1 MKFTQVKNEIIL
13 ASKSKV
19 RKEILEKNFIDCK
32 VIASNLDEEPIK
44 ESLIKNGASPELI
57 SKNLAE
63 LKAIKIGYATGKG
76 QDAINTRF
84 QKWKIPYDYEILA
97 YDQSTRTE
105 AAEHEQWLLENT
117 EEYKTFEPREEWTN
131 VFKVKEK
138 KNEKV
143 PDNKLRANISD
154 LTRNKYQPRSF
165 FDEEK
170 GLFKNI
176 IKTLNA
182 NKLITIN
189 QFRAVIKFI
198 EREEPFI
205 DANREQI
212 EKFFSPL
219 IKYPSKE
226 KEIPECYNSLM

>member
-1 MKFTQVKNEIIL
+1 MTDNRPNQ
-13 ASKSKV
+13 
-19 RKEILEKNFIDCK
+19 KEILIHYLKIY
-32 VIASNLDEEPIK
+32 L
-44 ESLIKNGASPELI
+44 
-57 SKNLAE
+57 SKRH
-63 LKAIKIGYATGKG
+63 LKM
-76 QDAINTRF
+76 
-84 QKWKIPYDYEILA
+84 
-97 YDQSTRTE
+97 
-105 AAEHEQWLLENT
+105 
-117 EEYKTFEPREEWTN
+117 
-131 VFKVKEK
+131 
-138 KNEKV
+138 
-143 PDNKLRANISD
+143 
-154 LTRNKYQPRSF
+154 
-165 FDEEK
+165 K